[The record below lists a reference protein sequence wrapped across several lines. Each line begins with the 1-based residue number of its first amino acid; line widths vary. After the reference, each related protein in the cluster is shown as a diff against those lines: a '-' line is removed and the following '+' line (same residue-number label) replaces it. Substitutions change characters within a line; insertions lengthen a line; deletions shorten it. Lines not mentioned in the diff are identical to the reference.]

1 LGETVENTTATKITW
16 ENAQTELVGKTTLVE
31 LQHVDARGKQLL
43 LEHAYGRVV
52 SADPK
57 NGIFID
63 CLGVREGVKL
73 ALPAEVEP
81 FIPARPGLYKMNTTG
96 EEIEDPDFF
105 STWTITHKD
114 QLAV

>member
-1 LGETVENTTATKITW
+1 VPDTITW
-16 ENAQTELVGKTTLVE
+16 ENADAMLVGKLTLVE

-43 LEHAYGRVV
+43 LEHAFGRIESV
-52 SADPK
+52 DQK

-63 CLGVREGVKL
+63 CMGIRTGTKL
-73 ALPAEVEP
+73 ALPGELSP
-81 FIPARPGLYKMNTTG
+81 FVAARPGLYKLETTG
-96 EEIEDPDFF
+96 EEIEDPDYF

>member
-1 LGETVENTTATKITW
+1 MPEQLTW
-16 ENAQTELVGKTTLVE
+16 ENAEKTLVGKLTLVE

-43 LEHAYGRVV
+43 LEHAYGTIASV
-52 SADPK
+52 DQK

-63 CLGVREGVKL
+63 CQGIRTGTKL
-73 ALPAEVEP
+73 ALPGELSP
-81 FIPARPGLYKMNTTG
+81 FKAARPGLYKLETTG

>member
-1 LGETVENTTATKITW
+1 MKITW
-16 ENAQTELVGKTTLVE
+16 ENAQAELIGKTTLVE

-43 LEHAYGRVV
+43 LEHAFGRITSV
-52 SADPK
+52 DQK
-57 NGIFID
+57 DGIFID
-63 CLGVREGVKL
+63 CLGLRTGTTL
-73 ALPAEVEP
+73 ALPAEVDP
-81 FIPARPGLYKMNTTG
+81 FIPARAGLYKMTTTG